1 MTTDTQDLLQRAFA
15 DGHLQLITS
24 GKTEKIR
31 YVAVNVSEK
40 WSDPEEKVRAAYY
53 AELIYRYGYAPECIG
68 VEVTVPDRTLVDRAD
83 LVVFRDKEQTKPF
96 GVIECKRDAVSD
108 TEFKQAVEQAF
119 GNGHA
124 HKFRAEYIGV
134 IAGQTRAFYDC
145 SDKFGALEREANI
158 VADLP
163 IQYGKPEEFKYYKN
177 AFPKPDIGA
186 VSRDDLIKT
195 IRKCHQTLW
204 GGGRLSPPMAFGELT
219 KLIFLKTRDEKT
231 PRKKGQPYEFQIK
244 TNETPQRLAT
254 RIKAMYAIERQKEPD
269 VFNDD
274 IKIDD
279 TTLKNVV
286 LHLEGV
292 NLTATDLD
300 TKGVAFEQFMDGFF
314 KGDFGQYFTPR
325 NIIAFAIQI
334 LDIKADD
341 TVMDPACG
349 SGGFLLHALDHVRK
363 LADDYFPGEG
373 GGDGKEESGRHRDYW
388 HSFAEKRLFGIE
400 INEEIARVAKMN
412 MIVHDDGHTNVIGN
426 DALEPLAAIA
436 KKNQGMFDIL
446 GLYRETVINNETGKP
461 EEIIK
466 RDESKGFAKIPANPP
481 FGAVIKDELHSYLS
495 SYELSRYVAKSGGKD
510 EDDAEDTSADPTAG
524 KKAIKQRASVKT
536 EIIYCERV
544 WQLLKPGG
552 QAAVVLPDGLLTN
565 ASLQG
570 VRDWILERFKVLAV
584 VSLPQFA
591 FAHFG
596 AGVKSWYSW
605 RSARP
610 TCPPPTKRSSSCPW
624 PKTSATTPP
633 AAPPTRWKCWTRRQR
648 RRAPSASAATCS
660 TGRWL
665 STGCPARARSPATGP
680 SVTAMSSPAA
690 ACLVNTPSSSATPNL
705 FSSSPR
711 PRRAASLLCG
721 AAGGCSR

>member
-1 MTTDTQDLLQRAFA
+1 MANESNDLLQRAFA

-68 VEVTVPDRTLVDRAD
+68 VEVTVPDRTPVDRAD
-83 LVVFRDKEQTKPF
+83 LVVFRDKERIKPF
-96 GVIECKRDAVSD
+96 GVIECKRDGVSD

-145 SDKFGALEREANI
+145 SDNFGVLEREANI
-158 VADLP
+158 IADLP
-163 IQYGKPEEFKYYKN
+163 MQYGKPEEFKFYKN
-177 AFPKPDIGA
+177 AYPKPDIGA

-219 KLIFLKTRDEKT
+219 KLIFLKTRDEKKA
-231 PRKKGQPYEFQIK
+231 RKKGEPYDFQIK
-244 TNETPQRLAT
+244 TNETPQRLAA
-254 RIKAMYAIERQKEPD
+254 RIKAMYAIERQNEPD

-279 TTLKNVV
+279 ITLRNVV

-325 NIIAFAIQI
+325 NIIAFAIQMI
-334 LDIKADD
+334 DIKADD

-349 SGGFLLHALDHVRK
+349 SGGFLLHALDHVRR
-363 LADDYFPGEG
+363 LADDYYPGEG
-373 GGDGKEESGRHRDYW
+373 GSDGQEESGRHRDYW

-426 DALEPLAAIA
+426 DALEPLADIA
-436 KKNQGMFDIL
+436 RKNDAFMKIIG
-446 GLYRETVINNETGKP
+446 GSWETVYNPKTEKD
-461 EEIIK
+461 ELVFR
-466 RDESKGFAKIPANPP
+466 RDERKGFAKIPTNPP
-481 FGAVIKDELHSYLS
+481 FGAVIKDELHNYLS
-495 SYELSRYVAKSGGKD
+495 SYELSRYIGKGLGEQD
-510 EDDAEDTSADPTAG
+510 ESAFEDSDPTKG

-570 VRDWILERFKVLAV
+570 VRDWLLERFKVLAV

-596 AGVKSWYSW
+596 AGVKSSVVFLE
-605 RSARP
+605 
-610 TCPPPTKRSSSCPW
+610 K
-624 PKTSATTPP
+624 
-633 AAPPTRWKCWTRRQR
+633 
-648 RRAPSASAATCS
+648 RAPNVPASDDEIIFMAMAENIGYDA
-660 TGRWL
+660 TGRTTYQVEVLDETPGVTRTDRERCDLFDWQVNKDWV
-665 STGCPARARSPATGP
+665 P
-680 SVTAMSSPAA
+680 SEGKKPGHWSERNRHVIPGSG
-690 ACLVNTPSSSATPNL
+690 
-705 FSSSPR
+705 
-711 PRRAASLLCG
+711 LLG
-721 AAGGCSR
+721 QYAVFKRDPEPFFV

>member
-1 MTTDTQDLLQRAFA
+1 MANEFNELLQRAFA

-40 WSDPEEKVRAAYY
+40 WSDPEEKVRATYY
-53 AELIYRYGYAPECIG
+53 AELIYRYGYKPECIG
-68 VEVTVPDRTLVDRAD
+68 VEVTVPDRTPVDRAD

-145 SDKFGALEREANI
+145 SDRFGVLEREANI

-163 IQYGKPEEFKYYKN
+163 VQYGKPEEFKYYKN
-177 AFPKPDIGA
+177 AYPKPDIGA

-219 KLIFLKTRDEKT
+219 KLIFLKTRDEKKA
-231 PRKKGQPYEFQIK
+231 RKKGEPYDFQIK
-244 TNETPQRLAT
+244 TNETPQRLAA
-254 RIKAMYAIERQKEPD
+254 RIKAMYAIERQNEPD

-279 TTLKNVV
+279 ITLRNVV

-325 NIIAFAIQI
+325 NIIAFAIQMI
-334 LDIKADD
+334 DIKADD

-363 LADDYFPGEG
+363 LASEYYDEDS
-373 GGDGKEESGRHRDYW
+373 KEHFDYW

-426 DALEPLAAIA
+426 DALEPLAALARKSPAFAAIVGVDA
-436 KKNQGMFDIL
+436 
-446 GLYRETVINNETGKP
+446 ETGQ
-461 EEIIK
+461 
-466 RDESKGFAKIPANPP
+466 RDERKGFAKIPTNPP

-495 SYELSRYVAKSGGKD
+495 SYELSRYIGKGGGKD
-510 EDDAEDTSADPTAG
+510 DDDLEDESADPTAG

-570 VRDWILERFKVLAV
+570 VRDWLLERFKVLAV
-584 VSLPQFA
+584 VSLPPFA

-596 AGVKSWYSW
+596 AGVKSSVVFLE
-605 RSARP
+605 
-610 TCPPPTKRSSSCPW
+610 KRFPNVPASDDEAIFMAMAENIGYD
-624 PKTSATTPP
+624 ATGRTTYQVEVLHEIPQQIR
-633 AAPPTRWKCWTRRQR
+633 TERQR
-648 RRAPSASAATCS
+648 CDLFD
-660 TGRWL
+660 WH
-665 STGCPARARSPATGP
+665 
-680 SVTAMSSPAA
+680 
-690 ACLVNTPSSSATPNL
+690 VNFDWVPGEGKKPGHWSERNRHVLPGSG
-705 FSSSPR
+705 
-711 PRRAASLLCG
+711 LLG
-721 AAGGCSR
+721 QYAVFKRDPEPFFV

>member
-1 MTTDTQDLLQRAFA
+1 MDTKDLLQRALA
-15 DGHLQLITS
+15 DGHLQLIIT

-53 AELIYRYGYAPECIG
+53 AELIYRYGYKPECIG
-68 VEVTVPDRTLVDRAD
+68 VEVTVPDRTPVDRAD

-145 SDKFGALEREANI
+145 SDRFGVLEREANI

-163 IQYGKPEEFKYYKN
+163 VQYGKPEEFKYYKN
-177 AFPKPDIGA
+177 AYPKPDIGA

-219 KLIFLKTRDEKT
+219 KLIFLKTRDEKKA
-231 PRKKGQPYEFQIK
+231 RKKGEPFDFQIK
-244 TNETPQRLAT
+244 TNEAPQRLAA
-254 RIKAMYAIERQKEPD
+254 RIKAMYAVERQNEPD

-279 TTLKNVV
+279 ITLRNVV

-325 NIIAFAIQI
+325 NIIAFAIQMI
-334 LDIKADD
+334 DVTADD

-363 LADDYFPGEG
+363 LASEYYDEDS
-373 GGDGKEESGRHRDYW
+373 KEHFDYW

-426 DALEPLAAIA
+426 DALEPLAALARKSPAFAAIVGVDA
-436 KKNQGMFDIL
+436 
-446 GLYRETVINNETGKP
+446 ETGQ
-461 EEIIK
+461 
-466 RDESKGFAKIPANPP
+466 RDERKGFAKIPTNPP

-495 SYELSRYVAKSGGKD
+495 SYELSHYIGKGGGKD
-510 EDDAEDTSADPTAG
+510 DDDLEDESADPTAG

-570 VRDWILERFKVLAV
+570 VRDWLLERFKVLAV

-596 AGVKSWYSW
+596 AGVKSSVVFLEKRFPNVPASDDEAIFMAMAENIGYDATG
-605 RSARP
+605 RTTYEVEMLDETPEQAR
-610 TCPPPTKRSSSCPW
+610 TE
-624 PKTSATTPP
+624 
-633 AAPPTRWKCWTRRQR
+633 RQR
-648 RRAPSASAATCS
+648 CD
-660 TGRWL
+660 
-665 STGCPARARSPATGP
+665 
-680 SVTAMSSPAA
+680 
-690 ACLVNTPSSSATPNL
+690 L
-705 FSSSPR
+705 FDWQVRFDWVPGEGKKPGHWSERHRHVLPGSG
-711 PRRAASLLCG
+711 LLG
-721 AAGGCSR
+721 QYAVFKRDPEPFFV

>member
-1 MTTDTQDLLQRAFA
+1 MTTEAQDFLQRAFA

-68 VEVTVPDRTLVDRAD
+68 VEVTVPDRTPVDRAD
-83 LVVFRDKEQTKPF
+83 LVVFRDKERTKPF
-96 GVIECKRDAVSD
+96 GVIECKRDGVSD

-145 SDKFGALEREANI
+145 SDKFGVLERDANI

-186 VSRDDLIKT
+186 VTRDDLIKT

-219 KLIFLKTRDEKT
+219 KLIFLKTHDEKK
-231 PRKKGQPYEFQIK
+231 PRKKGDPYEFQIK

-279 TTLKNVV
+279 ITLRNVV

-325 NIIAFAIQI
+325 NIIAFATQM
-334 LDIKADD
+334 LDIKAEDF
-341 TVMDPACG
+341 VIDPACG

-363 LADDYFPGEG
+363 LAGEYYDD
-373 GGDGKEESGRHRDYW
+373 DSKEHFDYW

-412 MIVHDDGHTNVIGN
+412 MIVHDDGHTNIIGN
-426 DALEPLAAIA
+426 DALEPLARIGRKNASFAAIV
-436 KKNQGMFDIL
+436 GVDP
-446 GLYRETVINNETGKP
+446 ETG
-461 EEIIK
+461 K
-466 RDESKGFAKIPANPP
+466 RDESKGFDKIPTNPP

-495 SYELSRYVAKSGGKD
+495 SYEVSRYIAKGGGKD
-510 EDDAEDTSADPTAG
+510 EDDEEDASADYKAG
-524 KKAIKQRASVKT
+524 KKAVKQRTSVKT

-552 QAAVVLPDGLLTN
+552 QAGVVLPDGLLTN

-570 VRDWILERFKVLAV
+570 VRDWILERFRVLAV

-596 AGVKSWYSW
+596 AGVKSSVVFLQKRQPNVAALDDEAIFMAMAENIGYDATGRTTYQVEVLDETPE
-605 RSARP
+605 RSR
-610 TCPPPTKRSSSCPW
+610 TE
-624 PKTSATTPP
+624 
-633 AAPPTRWKCWTRRQR
+633 RQR
-648 RRAPSASAATCS
+648 SD
-660 TGRWL
+660 
-665 STGCPARARSPATGP
+665 
-680 SVTAMSSPAA
+680 
-690 ACLVNTPSSSATPNL
+690 L
-705 FSSSPR
+705 FDWQVAFDWVLGEGKKPGHWSERHRHVIPGSG
-711 PRRAASLLCG
+711 LLG
-721 AAGGCSR
+721 QYAVFKRDPEPFFV

>member
-1 MTTDTQDLLQRAFA
+1 MTTEAQDFLQRSFA
-15 DGHLQLITS
+15 DGHLQLIIS

-53 AELIYRYGYAPECIG
+53 AELIYRYGYQPECIG
-68 VEVTVPDRTLVDRAD
+68 VEVTVPDRTPVDRAD
-83 LVVFRDKEQTKPF
+83 LVVFRDKERTKPF
-96 GVIECKRDAVSD
+96 GVIECKRDGVSD

-124 HKFRAEYIGV
+124 HKFRAAYIGV

-219 KLIFLKTRDEKT
+219 KLIFLKTRDEKK

-254 RIKAMYAIERQKEPD
+254 RIKAMYAIERQNEPD

-292 NLTATDLD
+292 NLTDTDLD

-325 NIIAFAIQI
+325 NIIAFATQM
-334 LDIKADD
+334 LDIKAEDF
-341 TVMDPACG
+341 VIDPACG

-363 LADDYFPGEG
+363 LASEYFPGEG
-373 GGDGKEESGRHRDYW
+373 GGDGKEETGRHRDYW
-388 HSFAEKRLFGIE
+388 HSFAEKRLYGVE

-412 MIVHDDGHTNVIGN
+412 MIVHDDGHTNIIGN
-426 DALEPLAAIA
+426 DALEPLPNIA
-436 KKNQGMFDIL
+436 RKNQGMFDIL
-446 GLYRETVINNETGKP
+446 GLYRETVINEETGKP
-461 EEIIK
+461 EEVIK
-466 RDESKGFAKIPANPP
+466 RDESKGFDKIPTNPP

-495 SYELSRYVAKSGGKD
+495 SYELSRYVAKGGGKD
-510 EDDAEDTSADPTAG
+510 EDDDEDTSADYKAG
-524 KKAIKQRASVKT
+524 KKAVKQRSSVKT

-552 QAAVVLPDGLLTN
+552 QAGVVLPDGLLTN

-596 AGVKSWYSW
+596 AGVKSSVVFLE
-605 RSARP
+605 
-610 TCPPPTKRSSSCPW
+610 KRVPNMVASDDEAIFMAMAENIGYD
-624 PKTSATTPP
+624 ATGRTTYQVEVLDET
-633 AAPPTRWKCWTRRQR
+633 AEQSRTERQR
-648 RRAPSASAATCS
+648 CD
-660 TGRWL
+660 
-665 STGCPARARSPATGP
+665 
-680 SVTAMSSPAA
+680 
-690 ACLVNTPSSSATPNL
+690 L
-705 FSSSPR
+705 FDWYVSFDWVPGEGKKPGHWSERHRHVIPGSG
-711 PRRAASLLCG
+711 LLG
-721 AAGGCSR
+721 QYAVFKRDPEPFFV

>member
-1 MTTDTQDLLQRAFA
+1 MNMPNEFDDLLQRAFA

-24 GKTEKIR
+24 GKTERIR
-31 YVAVNVSEK
+31 YVAVNVAEK

-68 VEVTVPDRTLVDRAD
+68 VEVTVPDRTPVDRAD
-83 LVVFRDKEQTKPF
+83 LVVFRDKERTKPF
-96 GVIECKRDAVSD
+96 GVIECKRDGVSD
-108 TEFKQAVEQAF
+108 TEFKQAIEQAF

-145 SDKFGALEREANI
+145 TDKFGALEREANI

-163 IQYGKPEEFKYYKN
+163 VQYGKPEEFKYYKN
-177 AFPKPDIGA
+177 AYPKPDIGA

-219 KLIFLKTRDEKT
+219 KLIFLKTRDEKKA
-231 PRKKGQPYEFQIK
+231 RKKGEPYDFQIK
-244 TNETPQRLAT
+244 TNETPQRLAA
-254 RIKAMYAIERQKEPD
+254 RIKAMYAVERQNEPD

-279 TTLKNVV
+279 ITLRNVV

-325 NIIAFAIQI
+325 NIIAFAIQMI
-334 LDIKADD
+334 DIKADD

-363 LADDYFPGEG
+363 LASEYYDEDS
-373 GGDGKEESGRHRDYW
+373 KEHFDYW

-436 KKNQGMFDIL
+436 RKNPAFAAIVGVDA
-446 GLYRETVINNETGKP
+446 ETGQ
-461 EEIIK
+461 
-466 RDESKGFAKIPANPP
+466 RDEKKGFAKIPTNPP

-495 SYELSRYVAKSGGKD
+495 SYELSRYIGKGGGKD
-510 EDDAEDTSADPTAG
+510 DDDLEDESADPTTG

-570 VRDWILERFKVLAV
+570 VRDWLLERFKVLAV

-596 AGVKSWYSW
+596 AGVKSSVVFLEKRAPNVPASDDEAIFMAMAENIGYDATG
-605 RSARP
+605 RTTYQVEVLDETPERAR
-610 TCPPPTKRSSSCPW
+610 TE
-624 PKTSATTPP
+624 
-633 AAPPTRWKCWTRRQR
+633 RQR
-648 RRAPSASAATCS
+648 CD
-660 TGRWL
+660 
-665 STGCPARARSPATGP
+665 
-680 SVTAMSSPAA
+680 
-690 ACLVNTPSSSATPNL
+690 L
-705 FSSSPR
+705 FDWQVSFDWMPGEGKKPGHWSERHRHVLPGSG
-711 PRRAASLLCG
+711 LLG
-721 AAGGCSR
+721 QYAVFKRDPEPFFV

>member
-1 MTTDTQDLLQRAFA
+1 MNTEANDFLQRAFA

-53 AELIYRYGYAPECIG
+53 AELIYRYGYKPECIG
-68 VEVTVPDRTLVDRAD
+68 VEVTVPDRTPVDRAD

-108 TEFKQAVEQAF
+108 TEFKQAIEQAF

-145 SDKFGALEREANI
+145 SDKYGALEREANI

-163 IQYGKPEEFKYYKN
+163 VQYGKPEEFKYYHK
-177 AFPKPDIGA
+177 ASGKPDIGA

-219 KLIFLKTRDEKT
+219 KLIFLKTRDEKKA
-231 PRKKGQPYEFQIK
+231 RKKGEPYDFQIK
-244 TNETPQRLAT
+244 TNETPQRLAA
-254 RIKAMYAIERQKEPD
+254 RIKAMYAIERQNEPD

-279 TTLKNVV
+279 ITLRNVV

-325 NIIAFAIQI
+325 NIIAFAIQMI
-334 LDIKADD
+334 DIKADD

-349 SGGFLLHALDHVRK
+349 SGGFLLHALDHVRRQ
-363 LADDYFPGEG
+363 ASEYYDD
-373 GGDGKEESGRHRDYW
+373 DSKEHFDYW

-426 DALEPLAAIA
+426 DALEPLVALA
-436 KKNQGMFDIL
+436 KKNAAFAAIVGVDA
-446 GLYRETVINNETGKP
+446 TTGQ
-461 EEIIK
+461 
-466 RDESKGFAKIPANPP
+466 RDERKGFAKIPTNPP

-495 SYELSRYVAKSGGKD
+495 SYELSRYIGKSGGKD
-510 EDDAEDTSADPTAG
+510 DDDLEDESADPTAG

-570 VRDWILERFKVLAV
+570 VRDWLLERFKVLAV

-596 AGVKSWYSW
+596 AGVKSSVVFLE
-605 RSARP
+605 
-610 TCPPPTKRSSSCPW
+610 KRAPNVVASDDEAIFMAMAEDIGYD
-624 PKTSATTPP
+624 ATGRTTYQVEVLDETPEQVR
-633 AAPPTRWKCWTRRQR
+633 TERQR
-648 RRAPSASAATCS
+648 CDLFD
-660 TGRWL
+660 WQ
-665 STGCPARARSPATGP
+665 
-680 SVTAMSSPAA
+680 
-690 ACLVNTPSSSATPNL
+690 VNFDWVPGEGKKPGHWSERHRHVLPGSG
-705 FSSSPR
+705 
-711 PRRAASLLCG
+711 LLG
-721 AAGGCSR
+721 QYAVFKRDPEPFFV

>member
-1 MTTDTQDLLQRAFA
+1 MATEAQDFLQRAFA

-68 VEVTVPDRTLVDRAD
+68 VEVTVPDRTPVDRAD
-83 LVVFRDKEQTKPF
+83 LVVFRDKERTKPF

-134 IAGQTRAFYDC
+134 IAGQTRAFYDS
-145 SDKFGALEREANI
+145 SDQFGVLEREANI

-177 AFPKPDIGA
+177 DFPKPDIGA
-186 VSRDDLIKT
+186 VTRDDLIKT

-219 KLIFLKTRDEKT
+219 KLIFLKTRDEKK
-231 PRKKGQPYEFQIK
+231 PRKKGDPYEFQIK

-254 RIKAMYAIERQKEPD
+254 RVKDMYAIERQKEPD

-279 TTLKNVV
+279 ITLRNVV

-325 NIIAFAIQI
+325 NIIAFATQM
-334 LDIKADD
+334 LAIKADD
-341 TVMDPACG
+341 FVIDPACG
-349 SGGFLLHALDHVRK
+349 SGGFLLHSLDHVRK
-363 LADDYFPGEG
+363 LASEYYDD
-373 GGDGKEESGRHRDYW
+373 DSKEHFDYW

-412 MIVHDDGHTNVIGN
+412 MIVHDDGHTNIIGN
-426 DALEPLAAIA
+426 DALEPLARIGRKNASFAAIV
-436 KKNQGMFDIL
+436 GVDP
-446 GLYRETVINNETGKP
+446 ETG
-461 EEIIK
+461 K
-466 RDESKGFAKIPANPP
+466 RDESKGFDKIPTNPP
-481 FGAVIKDELHSYLS
+481 FGAVIKDELHNYLS
-495 SYELSRYVAKSGGKD
+495 SYELSRFIAKGSGKD
-510 EDDAEDTSADPTAG
+510 DDLEDERADPTAG
-524 KKAIKQRASVKT
+524 KKAIKQRTSVKT

-552 QAAVVLPDGLLTN
+552 QAGVVLPDGLLTN

-596 AGVKSWYSW
+596 AGVKSSVVFLEKRQPNVPASDDEAIFMAMAENIGYDATGRTTYQVEVLSETPE
-605 RSARP
+605 RAR
-610 TCPPPTKRSSSCPW
+610 TE
-624 PKTSATTPP
+624 
-633 AAPPTRWKCWTRRQR
+633 RQR
-648 RRAPSASAATCS
+648 CDLFDWQVTFDWVPGE
-660 TGRWL
+660 GRKPGHW
-665 STGCPARARSPATGP
+665 SERHRHVIPGSG
-680 SVTAMSSPAA
+680 
-690 ACLVNTPSSSATPNL
+690 
-705 FSSSPR
+705 
-711 PRRAASLLCG
+711 LLG
-721 AAGGCSR
+721 QYAVFERDPEPFFV

>member
-1 MTTDTQDLLQRAFA
+1 MPNNLNEPLQRAFA

-53 AELIYRYGYAPECIG
+53 AELIYRYGYLPECIG
-68 VEVTVPDRTLVDRAD
+68 VEVTVPDRTPVDRAD
-83 LVVFRDKEQTKPF
+83 LVVFRDKERTKPF

-145 SDKFGALEREANI
+145 SDKFGVLEREANI

-163 IQYGKPEEFKYYKN
+163 VQYGKPEEFKYYKN
-177 AFPKPDIGA
+177 AYPKPDIGA

-219 KLIFLKTRDEKT
+219 KLIFLKTRDEKKA
-231 PRKKGQPYEFQIK
+231 RKKGEPYDFQIK
-244 TNETPQRLAT
+244 TNETPQRLAA
-254 RIKAMYAIERQKEPD
+254 RIKAMYAIERQNEPD

-279 TTLKNVV
+279 ITLRNVV

-325 NIIAFAIQI
+325 NIIAFAIQMI
-334 LDIKADD
+334 DIKADD

-363 LADDYFPGEG
+363 QASEYYDEDT
-373 GGDGKEESGRHRDYW
+373 KEHFDYW

-426 DALEPLAAIA
+426 DALEPLVALARKSPTFASIVGIDVESG
-436 KKNQGMFDIL
+436 Q
-446 GLYRETVINNETGKP
+446 
-461 EEIIK
+461 
-466 RDESKGFAKIPANPP
+466 RDEKKGFAKIPTNPP

-495 SYELSRYVAKSGGKD
+495 SYELSRYVGKGGKD
-510 EDDAEDTSADPTAG
+510 DSDPEDESADPTAG

-570 VRDWILERFKVLAV
+570 VRDWLLERFKVLAV

-596 AGVKSWYSW
+596 AGVKSSVVFLEKRFPNVPASDDEAIFMAMAENIGYDATG
-605 RSARP
+605 RNTYQVEVLEETPEQAR
-610 TCPPPTKRSSSCPW
+610 TE
-624 PKTSATTPP
+624 
-633 AAPPTRWKCWTRRQR
+633 RQR
-648 RRAPSASAATCS
+648 CD
-660 TGRWL
+660 
-665 STGCPARARSPATGP
+665 
-680 SVTAMSSPAA
+680 
-690 ACLVNTPSSSATPNL
+690 L
-705 FSSSPR
+705 FDWQVKFDWVPGEGKKPGHWSERNRHVLPGSG
-711 PRRAASLLCG
+711 LLG
-721 AAGGCSR
+721 QYAVFKRDPEPFFV

>member
-1 MTTDTQDLLQRAFA
+1 MEPNQLIQRAIT

-31 YVAVNVSEK
+31 YVAVNHAEK
-40 WSDPEEKVRAAYY
+40 WSDPEEKVRAGYY
-53 AELIYRYGYAPECIG
+53 AELIYLYGYKPECIG
-68 VEVTVPDRTLVDRAD
+68 VEITVPDRTPHDRAD
-83 LVVFRDKEQTKPF
+83 IVVFRDTARTQPF
-96 GVIECKRDAVSD
+96 AVIECKRDAVTD
-108 TEFKQAVEQAF
+108 TEFKQAIEQAF

-145 SDKFGALEREANI
+145 SDRFGVLEREANI
-158 VADLP
+158 IADLP
-163 IQYGKPEEFKYYKN
+163 GQYGKPVEFKYYYK
-177 AFPKPDIGA
+177 AAGKPDIGA
-186 VSRDDLIKT
+186 VTRDDLIKT

-231 PRKKGQPYEFQIK
+231 PRKKGEPYAFQIK
-244 TNETPQRLAT
+244 TNETPKQLSA
-254 RIKAMYAIERQKEPD
+254 RIKALYAIERQNEPD

-279 TTLKNVV
+279 VTLRNVV
-286 LHLEGV
+286 QHLESV

-325 NIIAFAIQI
+325 NIIAFAIQM
-334 LDIKADD
+334 LDIQADD
-341 TVMDPACG
+341 HVMDPACG

-363 LADDYFPGEG
+363 QASEFYDEDSREHF
-373 GGDGKEESGRHRDYW
+373 DYW

-426 DALEPLAAIA
+426 DALEPLGAIA
-436 KKNQGMFDIL
+436 LKNAPFAKVMGIT
-446 GLYRETVINNETGKP
+446 REWEYNPETDKT
-461 EEIIK
+461 EEVVK
-466 RDESKGFAKIPANPP
+466 RDERKGFSKIPTNPP
-481 FGAVIKDELHSYLS
+481 FGAVIKEELHSYLK
-495 SYELSRYVAKSGGKD
+495 SYELSRYIGKTGKTDDDPED
-510 EDDAEDTSADPTAG
+510 ETADHKAG
-524 KKAIKQRASVKT
+524 KKTIKQRASVKT
-536 EIIYCERV
+536 EVIYCERI

-570 VRDWILERFKVLAV
+570 VRDWLLERFQVLAV

-596 AGVKSWYSW
+596 AGVKSSVVFLE
-605 RSARP
+605 
-610 TCPPPTKRSSSCPW
+610 KRALN
-624 PKTSATTPP
+624 AT
-633 AAPPTRWKCWTRRQR
+633 
-648 RRAPSASAATCS
+648 ASDDEAIFMAMAENIGYDA
-660 TGRWL
+660 TGRNTYQIEVL
-665 STGCPARARSPATGP
+665 SE
-680 SVTAMSSPAA
+680 
-690 ACLVNTPSSSATPNL
+690 TPEQSRTE
-705 FSSSPR
+705 R
-711 PRRAASLLCG
+711 QHCDLLDWEVAFDW
-721 AAGGCSR
+721 AAGEGKKPGHWSERHRKVVPGSGLLGQFETFKKNPDPFFV

>member
-1 MTTDTQDLLQRAFA
+1 MTNESQDLLQRAFA
-15 DGHLQLITS
+15 DGYLQLIAS

-40 WSDPEEKVRAAYY
+40 WSDPEEKIRAAYY

-68 VEVTVPDRTLVDRAD
+68 VEVTVPDRTPVDRAD
-83 LVVFRDKEQTKPF
+83 LVVFHDKGHTKPF
-96 GVIECKRDAVSD
+96 AVIECKRDGISD

-124 HKFRAEYIGV
+124 HKFRAQYIGV

-145 SDKFGALEREANI
+145 SDQFGVLERDANI
-158 VADLP
+158 IADLP
-163 IQYGKPEEFKYYKN
+163 VQYGKPEEFKYYKN
-177 AFPKPDIGA
+177 AHPKPDIGA

-219 KLIFLKTRDEKT
+219 KLIFLKTRDEKKAR
-231 PRKKGQPYEFQIK
+231 RKGEPYDFQIK
-244 TNETPQRLAT
+244 TNETPQRLAG
-254 RIKAMYAIERQKEPD
+254 RIKALYAVERQNEPN

-279 TTLKNVV
+279 TTLRNVV

-325 NIIAFAIQI
+325 NIIAFAIQM

-363 LADDYFPGEG
+363 LANEYHTEG
-373 GGDGKEESGRHRDYW
+373 GAEHFNYW

-412 MIVHDDGHTNVIGN
+412 MIVHDDGHTNIIGN
-426 DALEPLAAIA
+426 DALESL
-436 KKNQGMFDIL
+436 FDIAFKSPAFASIV
-446 GLYRETVINNETGKP
+446 GVDVQSG
-461 EEIIK
+461 K
-466 RDESKGFAKIPANPP
+466 RDERKGFDKIPTNPP
-481 FGAVIKDELHSYLS
+481 FGAVIKDDLHSYLP
-495 SYELSRYVAKSGGKD
+495 SYELSRYIGKGGKD
-510 EDDAEDTSADPTAG
+510 EDDPEDESADPKAG
-524 KKAIKQRASVKT
+524 KKSIKQRASVKT
-536 EIIYCERV
+536 EVIYCERI

-570 VRDWILERFKVLAV
+570 VRDWLLERFKVLAV

-596 AGVKSWYSW
+596 AGVKSSVVFLQ
-605 RSARP
+605 
-610 TCPPPTKRSSSCPW
+610 K
-624 PKTSATTPP
+624 
-633 AAPPTRWKCWTRRQR
+633 
-648 RRAPSASAATCS
+648 RAPNVPASDDEVIFMAMAENIGYDA
-660 TGRWL
+660 TGRTTYQVEVL
-665 STGCPARARSPATGP
+665 KERAGHTRTE
-680 SVTAMSSPAA
+680 
-690 ACLVNTPSSSATPNL
+690 CQRCDL
-705 FSSSPR
+705 FDWQVEFDWVPGEGKKPGHWSERHRHVLPGSG
-711 PRRAASLLCG
+711 LLG
-721 AAGGCSR
+721 QYNGFKKNPEPFFV

>member
-1 MTTDTQDLLQRAFA
+1 MANEFNELLQRAFA

-40 WSDPEEKVRAAYY
+40 WSDPEEKVRATYY
-53 AELIYRYGYAPECIG
+53 AELIYRYGYKPECIG
-68 VEVTVPDRTLVDRAD
+68 VEVTVPDRTPVDRAD

-145 SDKFGALEREANI
+145 SDRFGVLEREANI

-163 IQYGKPEEFKYYKN
+163 VQYGKPEEFKYYKN
-177 AFPKPDIGA
+177 AYPKPDIGA

-219 KLIFLKTRDEKT
+219 KLIFLKTRDEKKA
-231 PRKKGQPYEFQIK
+231 RKKGEPYDFQIK
-244 TNETPQRLAT
+244 TNETPQRLAA
-254 RIKAMYAIERQKEPD
+254 RIKAMYAIERQNEPD

-279 TTLKNVV
+279 ITLRNVV

-325 NIIAFAIQI
+325 NIIAFAIQMI
-334 LDIKADD
+334 DIKADD

-363 LADDYFPGEG
+363 LASEYYDEDS
-373 GGDGKEESGRHRDYW
+373 KEHFDYW

-426 DALEPLAAIA
+426 DALEPLAALARKSPAFAAIVGVDA
-436 KKNQGMFDIL
+436 
-446 GLYRETVINNETGKP
+446 ETGQ
-461 EEIIK
+461 
-466 RDESKGFAKIPANPP
+466 RDERKGFAKIPTNPP

-495 SYELSRYVAKSGGKD
+495 SYELSRYIGKGGGKD
-510 EDDAEDTSADPTAG
+510 DDDLEDESADPTAG

-536 EIIYCERV
+536 EIVYCERV

-570 VRDWILERFKVLAV
+570 VRDWLLERFKVLAV
-584 VSLPQFA
+584 VSLPPFA

-596 AGVKSWYSW
+596 AGVKSSVVFLE
-605 RSARP
+605 
-610 TCPPPTKRSSSCPW
+610 KRFPNVPASDDEAIFMAMAENIGYD
-624 PKTSATTPP
+624 ATGRTTYQVEVLHEIPQQIR
-633 AAPPTRWKCWTRRQR
+633 TERQR
-648 RRAPSASAATCS
+648 CD
-660 TGRWL
+660 
-665 STGCPARARSPATGP
+665 
-680 SVTAMSSPAA
+680 
-690 ACLVNTPSSSATPNL
+690 L
-705 FSSSPR
+705 FDWHVKFDWMPGEGKKPGHWSERNRHVLPGSG
-711 PRRAASLLCG
+711 LLG
-721 AAGGCSR
+721 QYAVFKRDPEPFFV

>member
-1 MTTDTQDLLQRAFA
+1 MSTETQDFLQRALA
-15 DGHLQLITS
+15 DGHLQIIAS
-24 GKTEKIR
+24 GKSEKIR
-31 YVAVNVSEK
+31 YVVVNVSEK

-68 VEVTVPDRTLVDRAD
+68 VEVTVPDRLPVDRAD
-83 LVVFRDKEQTKPF
+83 LVVFRDKARTQPF
-96 GVIECKRDAVSD
+96 GVIECKRDGVSD

-134 IAGQTRAFYDC
+134 IAGQTRAFHDC
-145 SDKFGALEREANI
+145 SDRYGVLEREANI
-158 VADLP
+158 IADLP
-163 IQYGKPEEFKYYKN
+163 VQYGKPEEFKYYKN

-186 VSRDDLIKT
+186 VTRDDLIKT

-219 KLIFLKTRDEKT
+219 KLIFLKTRDEKK
-231 PRKKGQPYEFQIK
+231 PRRKGEPYDFQIK
-244 TNETPQRLAT
+244 TNETPQRLSA
-254 RIKAMYAIERQKEPD
+254 RIKALYTIERQNEPD
-269 VFNDD
+269 VFNED

-286 LHLEGV
+286 LHLESV

-334 LDIKADD
+334 LDIRADD
-341 TVMDPACG
+341 TVIDPACG

-363 LADDYFPGEG
+363 QAGEYYDADS
-373 GGDGKEESGRHRDYW
+373 KEHFDYW

-400 INEEIARVAKMN
+400 INDEIARVAKMN

-426 DALEPLAAIA
+426 DALEPLTALARKSPAFATIVGIDA
-436 KKNQGMFDIL
+436 
-446 GLYRETVINNETGKP
+446 ETGQ
-461 EEIIK
+461 
-466 RDESKGFAKIPANPP
+466 RDEKKGFAKIPTNPP
-481 FGAVIKDELHSYLS
+481 FGAVIKDELHSYLA
-495 SYELSRYVAKSGGKD
+495 SYELSRFIGKGLREQDDSAFEDGDPAK
-510 EDDAEDTSADPTAG
+510 G
-524 KKAIKQRASVKT
+524 KKAVKQRTSVKT

-570 VRDWILERFKVLAV
+570 VRDWLLERFKVLAV

-596 AGVKSWYSW
+596 AGVKSSVVFLEKRAPNVPASDDEAIFMAMAENIGYDATG
-605 RSARP
+605 RTTYQVEVLAETAEKAR
-610 TCPPPTKRSSSCPW
+610 TE
-624 PKTSATTPP
+624 
-633 AAPPTRWKCWTRRQR
+633 RQR
-648 RRAPSASAATCS
+648 CDLFD
-660 TGRWL
+660 WQ
-665 STGCPARARSPATGP
+665 
-680 SVTAMSSPAA
+680 VEFDW
-690 ACLVNTPSSSATPNL
+690 TPGEGKKPGHWSERHRQVIPGSG
-705 FSSSPR
+705 
-711 PRRAASLLCG
+711 LLG
-721 AAGGCSR
+721 QYAVFQRDPDPFFV

>member
-1 MTTDTQDLLQRAFA
+1 MKMANEFNELLQRAFA

-40 WSDPEEKVRAAYY
+40 WSDPEEKVRATYY
-53 AELIYRYGYAPECIG
+53 AELIYRYGYKPECIG
-68 VEVTVPDRTLVDRAD
+68 VEVTVPDRTPVDRAD

-145 SDKFGALEREANI
+145 SDRFGVLEREANI

-163 IQYGKPEEFKYYKN
+163 VQYGKPEEFKYYKN
-177 AFPKPDIGA
+177 AYPKPDIGA

-219 KLIFLKTRDEKT
+219 KLIFLKTRDEKKA
-231 PRKKGQPYEFQIK
+231 RKKGEPYDFQIK
-244 TNETPQRLAT
+244 TNETPQRLAA
-254 RIKAMYAIERQKEPD
+254 RIKAMYAIERQNEPD

-279 TTLKNVV
+279 ITLRNVV

-325 NIIAFAIQI
+325 NIIAFAIQMI
-334 LDIKADD
+334 DIKADD

-363 LADDYFPGEG
+363 LASEYYDEDS
-373 GGDGKEESGRHRDYW
+373 KEHFDYW

-426 DALEPLAAIA
+426 DALEPLAALARKSPAFAAIVGVDA
-436 KKNQGMFDIL
+436 
-446 GLYRETVINNETGKP
+446 ETGQ
-461 EEIIK
+461 
-466 RDESKGFAKIPANPP
+466 RDERKGFAKIPTNPP

-495 SYELSRYVAKSGGKD
+495 SYELSRYIGKGGGKD
-510 EDDAEDTSADPTAG
+510 DDDLEDESADPTAG

-570 VRDWILERFKVLAV
+570 VRDWLLERFKVLAV
-584 VSLPQFA
+584 VSLPPFA

-596 AGVKSWYSW
+596 AGVKSSVVFLE
-605 RSARP
+605 
-610 TCPPPTKRSSSCPW
+610 KRFPNVPASDDEAIFMAMAENIGYD
-624 PKTSATTPP
+624 ATGRTTYQVEVLHEIPQQIR
-633 AAPPTRWKCWTRRQR
+633 TERQR
-648 RRAPSASAATCS
+648 CD
-660 TGRWL
+660 
-665 STGCPARARSPATGP
+665 
-680 SVTAMSSPAA
+680 
-690 ACLVNTPSSSATPNL
+690 L
-705 FSSSPR
+705 FDWHVKFDWMPGEGKKPGHWSERNRHVLPGSG
-711 PRRAASLLCG
+711 LLG
-721 AAGGCSR
+721 QYAVFKRDPEPFFV

>member
-1 MTTDTQDLLQRAFA
+1 MMMQTDDFIQRAFA
-15 DGHLQLITS
+15 DGYLQLITS

-31 YVAVNVSEK
+31 YVAVNVAEK

-53 AELIYRYGYAPECIG
+53 VELIYRYGYKPECIG
-68 VEVTVPDRTLVDRAD
+68 VEVTVPDRMPVDRAD
-83 LVVFRDKEQTKPF
+83 LVVFRDRERTKPF

-145 SDKFGALEREANI
+145 SDKFGVLEREANI

-219 KLIFLKTRDEKT
+219 KLIFLKTRDEKK
-231 PRKKGQPYEFQIK
+231 PRKKGEPYEFQIK
-244 TNETPQRLAT
+244 TNEMPLRLAA
-254 RIKAMYAIERQKEPD
+254 RIKAMYAIERQNEPD

-279 TTLKNVV
+279 ITLRNVV

-325 NIIAFAIQI
+325 NIIAFAIQM

-363 LADDYFPGEG
+363 LATEYYDEDSKDHF
-373 GGDGKEESGRHRDYW
+373 DYW

-426 DALEPLAAIA
+426 DALEPLVAIA
-436 KKNQGMFDIL
+436 KKNPVFAAIVGIDA
-446 GLYRETVINNETGKP
+446 ETGQ
-461 EEIIK
+461 
-466 RDESKGFAKIPANPP
+466 RDEKKGFSKIPTNPP

-495 SYELSRYVAKSGGKD
+495 SYELSRYVAKGGGKD
-510 EDDAEDTSADPTAG
+510 DDLEDESADFKAG
-524 KKAIKQRASVKT
+524 KKSAKQRASVKT

-544 WQLLKPGG
+544 WQLLRPAG

-596 AGVKSWYSW
+596 AGVKSSVVFLEKRAPNVPASDDEAIFMAMAENIGYDATGRTTYQVEVLSETPEQ
-605 RSARP
+605 AR
-610 TCPPPTKRSSSCPW
+610 TE
-624 PKTSATTPP
+624 
-633 AAPPTRWKCWTRRQR
+633 RQR
-648 RRAPSASAATCS
+648 SD
-660 TGRWL
+660 
-665 STGCPARARSPATGP
+665 
-680 SVTAMSSPAA
+680 
-690 ACLVNTPSSSATPNL
+690 L
-705 FSSSPR
+705 FDWQVAFDWVPGEGKKPGHWSERHRHVIPGSG
-711 PRRAASLLCG
+711 LLG
-721 AAGGCSR
+721 QYAVFKRDPEPFFV

>member
-1 MTTDTQDLLQRAFA
+1 MESIKPIQRAFA
-15 DGHLQLITS
+15 DGHLQLIAS

-31 YVAVNVSEK
+31 YVTVNVSEK
-40 WSDPEEKVRAAYY
+40 WSDPEEKIRAAYY

-68 VEVTVPDRTLVDRAD
+68 VEVTVPDRTPVDRAD
-83 LVVFRDKEQTKPF
+83 LVIFRDKERTKPYA
-96 GVIECKRDAVSD
+96 VIECKRDGVSD

-145 SDKFGALEREANI
+145 SDKFGVLEREANI

-186 VSRDDLIKT
+186 VTRDDLIKT

-231 PRKKGQPYEFQIK
+231 PRKRGQPYEFQIK

-279 TTLKNVV
+279 TTLKSVV

-325 NIIAFAIQI
+325 NIIAFATQM
-334 LDIKADD
+334 LDIQADD
-341 TVMDPACG
+341 FVMDPACG
-349 SGGFLLHALDHVRK
+349 SGGFLLHSLDHVRK
-363 LADDYFPGEG
+363 LASEYYDD
-373 GGDGKEESGRHRDYW
+373 DSKEHFDYW

-412 MIVHDDGHTNVIGN
+412 MIVHDDGHTNIIGN
-426 DALEPLAAIA
+426 DALEPLASIGR
-436 KKNQGMFDIL
+436 KNATFAAVVGVDP
-446 GLYRETVINNETGKP
+446 ETG
-461 EEIIK
+461 K
-466 RDESKGFAKIPANPP
+466 RDESKGFDKIPTNPP

-495 SYELSRYVAKSGGKD
+495 SYELSRYIAKGGGKD
-510 EDDAEDTSADPTAG
+510 EDDAEDTNADYKAG
-524 KKAIKQRASVKT
+524 KKAVKQRTSVKT

-552 QAAVVLPDGLLTN
+552 QAGVVLPDGLLTN

-596 AGVKSWYSW
+596 AGVKSSVVFME
-605 RSARP
+605 
-610 TCPPPTKRSSSCPW
+610 KRAPNVAASDDEAIFMAMAENIGYD
-624 PKTSATTPP
+624 ATGRTTYQMEVLDETPQQSR
-633 AAPPTRWKCWTRRQR
+633 TERQR
-648 RRAPSASAATCS
+648 SD
-660 TGRWL
+660 
-665 STGCPARARSPATGP
+665 
-680 SVTAMSSPAA
+680 
-690 ACLVNTPSSSATPNL
+690 L
-705 FSSSPR
+705 FDWQVVFDWVSGEGKKPGHWSERHRQVIPGSG
-711 PRRAASLLCG
+711 LLG
-721 AAGGCSR
+721 QYAVFKRDPEPFFV

>member
-1 MTTDTQDLLQRAFA
+1 MRAENSDFLDRAFK
-15 DGHLQLITS
+15 DGHLQLVS
-24 GKTEKIR
+24 GRTEKIL

-53 AELIYRYGYAPECIG
+53 AELIYRYGYDSERIG
-68 VEVTVPDRTLVDRAD
+68 VEVTVPDRTPVDRAD
-83 LVVFRDKEQTKPF
+83 LVVFWDNERTRPF

-124 HKFRAEYIGV
+124 HKFRAQYIGV

-163 IQYGKPEEFKYYKN
+163 IRYGNPEEFKYYKN
-177 AFPKPDIGA
+177 AFPKPDISA

-219 KLIFLKTRDEKT
+219 KLIFLKTRDEKA
-231 PRKKGQPYEFQIK
+231 PRRNGEPYEFQIK
-244 TNETPQRLAT
+244 TKETPKRLAA
-254 RIKAMYAIERQKEPD
+254 RIKEMYSTERQKEPD

-325 NIIAFAIQI
+325 NIIAFVIKM
-334 LDIKADD
+334 LDIKPDD
-341 TVMDPACG
+341 YVIDPACG
-349 SGGFLLHALDHVRK
+349 SGGFLLHALDHVRQM
-363 LADDYFPGEG
+363 ADEYYPGEG
-373 GGDGKEESGRHRDYW
+373 GGDGREETGRHREYW

-412 MIVHDDGHTNVIGN
+412 MIVHDDGHTNIIGN
-426 DALEPLAAIA
+426 DALEPLSTIGR
-436 KKNQGMFDIL
+436 KNQGIFDVL
-446 GLYRETVINNETGKP
+446 GLYREMVINEETDKP
-461 EEIIK
+461 EDVIY
-466 RDESKGFAKIPANPP
+466 RDERKGFDKIPTNPP

-495 SYELSRYVAKSGGKD
+495 GYELSRYVAKGAGKD
-510 EDDAEDTSADPTAG
+510 EDDAEDTSADFKAG
-524 KKAIKQRASVKT
+524 KKAVKQRNSVKT

-544 WQLLKPGG
+544 WQLLRPGG
-552 QAAVVLPDGLLTN
+552 QAGVVLPDGLLTN

-570 VRDWILERFKVLAV
+570 VRDWLLERFKVLAV

-596 AGVKSWYSW
+596 AGVKSSVVFLEKRFPNAPASDDEAIFMAMAENIGYDATGRTTYQVEVLSETPN
-605 RSARP
+605 RSR
-610 TCPPPTKRSSSCPW
+610 TE
-624 PKTSATTPP
+624 
-633 AAPPTRWKCWTRRQR
+633 RQR
-648 RRAPSASAATCS
+648 CDLFDWEVEFDWMAGEGKKPGHWTERRRHVVSFSGLLGKYAAFKAN
-660 TGRWL
+660 
-665 STGCPARARSPATGP
+665 PEPFF
-680 SVTAMSSPAA
+680 V
-690 ACLVNTPSSSATPNL
+690 
-705 FSSSPR
+705 
-711 PRRAASLLCG
+711 
-721 AAGGCSR
+721 